1 MVKYHETTYED
12 YISEISKCNFHKE
25 LQHVIG
31 NETTIEDMT
40 NYIFNGPCGIGKY
53 SQALLLISRFSPSKL
68 KYEKKVHLTIN
79 KNEYTF
85 KISDIHYEVDFLTM
99 GCNAKIVWTEIFN
112 TIVNIVLSNGINN
125 GIILCHNFNHISAE
139 LLDIFY
145 SYIQQI
151 FYLPIN
157 LRFIFLT
164 ERISFLP
171 IRIINN
177 AMLINI
183 GRPNKV
189 NINKRFGKHS
199 NIVDNLKELYLPN
212 VEYKQ
217 SEQQSEQ
224 SEQSEQV
231 QSEQS
236 EQVQSEQSEQVQSE
250 QSEQVQSEQSGQSE
264 YKIVDELIM
273 MITDQTT
280 FKISQLRE
288 ILYDLLTYDI
298 KMYDVLN
305 TIIMRLIENS
315 ILDLEKLPELMN
327 DMHIC
332 MYQYNNNYRPIYH
345 LENMIVKIVI
355 HANK

>member
-236 EQVQSEQSEQVQSE
+236 
-250 QSEQVQSEQSGQSE
+250 GQSE

>member
-217 SEQQSEQ
+217 SEQ
-224 SEQSEQV
+224 V

-236 EQVQSEQSEQVQSE
+236 EQQSEQSGQSEQSE
-250 QSEQVQSEQSGQSE
+250 QSEQSGQSE

>member
-217 SEQQSEQ
+217 SEQSEQ
-224 SEQSEQV
+224 GEQVQSEQV

-236 EQVQSEQSEQVQSE
+236 EQGEQGQSEQGEQV
-250 QSEQVQSEQSGQSE
+250 QSE